1 MTETRE
7 VYEQRRQ
14 AVADK
19 ILAEPEH
26 FNMAAYVEGGG
37 QPDADPMCGTTLC
50 IAGWAALQIPDA
62 ILVRRL
68 DGSPRIKSQNT
79 FLGIHRAAKA
89 WLGLTEDAA
98 DWLFYGWFRKGYGI
112 RESDERTQ
120 LDEITPAEAVAAL
133 LAAPYICDE
142 EGGES

>member
-1 MTETRE
+1 MSETRE

-26 FNMAAYVEGGG
+26 FNMRGYVEGQG
-37 QPDADPMCGTTLC
+37 PDADPMCGTTLC
-50 IAGWAALQIPDA
+50 IAGWAALQIPGA
-62 ILVRRL
+62 ALVRRP
-68 DGSPRIKSQNT
+68 DGTPYIKNFSI
-79 FLGIHRAAKA
+79 GVHEAAES
-89 WLGLTEDAA
+89 WLGLTPEEA
-98 DWLFYGWFRKGYGI
+98 DWLFYGRFRKGYGDY
-112 RESDERTQ
+112 EDAERTQ

-133 LAAPYICDE
+133 MAAPYIGDD